1 MQRRR
6 HVRLDHPGLGAATTQ
21 WLAYAHAVQS
31 SPDRE
36 RFGKGAV
43 EGVLGPGAANNSTL
57 GGSLVTTVAFGVPA
71 SVSTAIL
78 MGAFFIQGLVPGP
91 TMLAPAPRGPPGRDV
106 GDGMDDRDRQRDHGG
121 GLSPVH
127 GAAGPHHPGPRR
139 AARSPILTL
148 VYIGAFAEKN
158 VFQDLGIVLV
168 FGALGLAMARL
179 GWPRPPL
186 LLGLVL
192 GPLAENRL
200 FLATDNYGA
209 AWLLRPGVLLLLGI
223 ALVGV
228 AVPLVRRRRRPGAAS
243 AEQLGASRPPARRHD
258 GVQPGGRPAFLW
270 ALWQSRKF
278 GVRAGLFPWAVT
290 VPALFLAVAQL
301 VRDLTGRRATGD
313 ERDSRRR
320 AESPPAVV
328 RRRTAEIAAW
338 ILGMFAA
345 IWLVGFAG
353 ATFMM
358 TLTYL
363 RLGAGSGG

>member
-1 MQRRR
+1 
-6 HVRLDHPGLGAATTQ
+6 
-21 WLAYAHAVQS
+21 
-31 SPDRE
+31 
-36 RFGKGAV
+36 
-43 EGVLGPGAANNSTL
+43 
-57 GGSLVTTVAFGVPA
+57 
-71 SVSTAIL
+71 

-91 TMLAPAPRGPPGRDV
+91 MMLAPAPKGHLAVTLAMVWTIVIANVITVAACLLFMGQLARITQVRGALLVP
-106 GDGMDDRDRQRDHGG
+106 
-121 GLSPVH
+121 
-127 GAAGPHHPGPRR
+127 
-139 AARSPILTL
+139 PILTL

-243 AEQLGASRPPARRHD
+243 AEQLGARGRRLD
-258 GVQPGGRPAFLW
+258 GTTAFSLAVVLLFLW

-313 ERDSRRR
+313 EGIAAGEPSP
-320 AESPPAVV
+320 PPAVV
-328 RRRTAEIAAW
+328 RRRTVEIAAW

-363 RLGAGSGG
+363 RLGAGERWVTSLALSLGGFLFVYGLFERALGVPFPAGSLLVWLGYG